1 MRYRKKP
8 IEVEA
13 VRFVDGEIDELSDWV
28 KTALEN
34 GALAWDID
42 SQLYVMTLEGE
53 ICVADGD
60 YIIRGVKGE
69 VYPCKPDI
77 FMKTYDPARKGN
89 GIKLADKRHEVID
102 HLEQVESMGA
112 LDFQI
117 SREYVQRV
125 AREAIGFI
133 REQDAHIRTI
143 RGQRDKL
150 RRERGTK

>member
-1 MRYRKKP
+1 MK
-8 IEVEA
+8 
-13 VRFVDGEIDELSDWV
+13 LSD
-28 KTALEN
+28 
-34 GALAWDID
+34 
-42 SQLYVMTLEGE
+42 
-53 ICVADGD
+53 
-60 YIIRGVKGE
+60 
-69 VYPCKPDI
+69 
-77 FMKTYDPARKGN
+77 
-89 GIKLADKRHEVID
+89 KRSEVID

-117 SREYVQRV
+117 NREYVQRV